1 MGIDWNSFFEG
12 WATVLSFENIIF
24 IIIGGFLGT
33 VVGMLPGLGAATA
46 IAVLIPITFG
56 MDPISALILMGAIY
70 YGSMYGGSRASILIN
85 TPGDGSAI
93 AATFD
98 GYPMTKKGQAGQ
110 ALTLATL
117 ASLIGGFFAIIGF
130 MFLTE
135 PLSRFALQFGP
146 AEYFFLLLF
155 TLSAVVSLSKGNL
168 IKGFISMLLG
178 LMMTT
183 VGVDSQSGVYRYT
196 FDIPHLSD
204 GVDFL
209 IIIIGIYAVGEVFY
223 NLLNINNDSI
233 KPNAN
238 VGKIWITKEQWKRII
253 GPILRQGPVGFLI
266 GILPGAGGSIASM
279 ISYSTEQQISKNRD
293 EFGKGAPEGLAAPE
307 ASNNAAGV
315 GAFIPL
321 LTMGIPGSGTTA
333 VILGA
338 LIMLGLQPGP
348 MLFQE
353 QPDIAWTFIN
363 SLFLGNI
370 ILVIMNLALVGLLI
384 KILKTPTKILYP
396 IILVL
401 GFIGAYTLGYNIIDF
416 YILIIFG
423 LVGLF
428 MKLLDIPAAPL
439 ILAVIIGNSLEQNF
453 RMANVSY
460 DSFFGILTASPI
472 AMIFA
477 ALTVLSI
484 LLPKILNY
492 LARPKA

>member
-1 MGIDWNSFFEG
+1 
-12 WATVLSFENIIF
+12 
-24 IIIGGFLGT
+24 
-33 VVGMLPGLGAATA
+33 
-46 IAVLIPITFG
+46 
-56 MDPISALILMGAIY
+56 
-70 YGSMYGGSRASILIN
+70 
-85 TPGDGSAI
+85 
-93 AATFD
+93 
-98 GYPMTKKGQAGQ
+98 
-110 ALTLATL
+110 
-117 ASLIGGFFAIIGF
+117 
-130 MFLTE
+130 
-135 PLSRFALQFGP
+135 LQFGP

-279 ISYSTEQQISKNRD
+279 ISYSTEQQSSENRD

-307 ASNNAAGV
+307 SSNNAAGV

-321 LTMGIPGSGTTA
+321 LTMGIPGSGTAA

-472 AMIFA
+472 A
-477 ALTVLSI
+477 
-484 LLPKILNY
+484 
-492 LARPKA
+492 